1 LPRIKADKFRIQQ
14 LFQNLIGK
22 RKLYDKE
29 QGLVEV
35 AATQDGHTYVF
46 SIKDNGVGM
55 PKEIHS
61 KIFET
66 FKSLQQANTNRFRL
80 SIVKKIITFYN
91 GEIWLESKRV

>member
-35 AATQDGHTYVF
+35 AANQDGDTHMF
-46 SIKDNGVGM
+46 
-55 PKEIHS
+55 
-61 KIFET
+61 F
-66 FKSLQQANTNRFRL
+66 L
-80 SIVKKIITFYN
+80 
-91 GEIWLESKRV
+91 